1 MLLFHHFSQPIR
13 GKSFELRFTHRS
25 IGNYTIFLI
34 ILYYF
39 FMLVRNKDSLSL
51 IGRVT
56 AEEVDKVMRLLKAS
70 GVSLPI

>member
-1 MLLFHHFSQPIR
+1 
-13 GKSFELRFTHRS
+13 
-25 IGNYTIFLI
+25 
-34 ILYYF
+34 
-39 FMLVRNKDSLSL
+39 MLVRNKDSLSL